1 MGMARKKKNTD
12 IAERLGKNIKKWR
25 LRNGWTQEQLAE
37 MLNIE
42 IESVSRFERGI
53 RSPSL
58 ERLGNIADILGVPV
72 STLLDDE
79 SAYEAG
85 KEKLIAKW
93 LTELGDHESEFI
105 LSFEPSVSIPAVLC
119 AVPPKALWSV
129 VCPTYGIQ

>member
-1 MGMARKKKNTD
+1 MGMVRKKKNTD

-58 ERLGNIADILGVPV
+58 ERLGDMADILGVPV

-105 LSFEPSVSIPAVLC
+105 LSFIRNYLQHT
-119 AVPPKALWSV
+119 KNKR
-129 VCPTYGIQ
+129 